1 MGNDVGEDGVVVVA
15 VQQPGLLF
23 FQPPGTLQEGTLR
36 AGAVF
41 TGVVP
46 DVGVVTIGADLFVTT
61 EDGGAAAGHF
71 VNGVPDMLLQGVGA
85 LVGGIVFAQDRLDGR
100 RLHTELL

>member
-1 MGNDVGEDGVVVVA
+1 MHRRDVGN
-15 VQQPGLLF
+15 
-23 FQPPGTLQEGTLR
+23 
-36 AGAVF
+36 
-41 TGVVP
+41 

-85 LVGGIVFAQDRLDGR
+85 LVGGIVFAQDRLDGP